1 MSTAR
6 ESKKQRRLFLKT
18 RISIVVGVVAI
29 LAVAFAYGQSD
40 SPVLGRVNIPFKFMV
55 AKKEM
60 PAGKYE
66 VVRAGNQ
73 GQENRLLLRNWDS
86 KASLYVSVIERLA
99 ETDPAQKH
107 GARVVFDSVGDQKYL
122 SEFWPADN
130 GDGYLLGINKGEKK
144 HEVVEE
150 K

>member
-1 MSTAR
+1 MKS
-6 ESKKQRRLFLKT
+6 
-18 RISIVVGVVAI
+18 RIAIALSFITI
-29 LAVAFAYGQSD
+29 LAVPLGYGQSAT
-40 SPVLGRVNIPFKFMV
+40 PTLGRVNIPFKFMV

-66 VVRAGNQ
+66 
-73 GQENRLLLRNWDS
+73 LLRTGGQGHESHLVLRNS
-86 KASLYVSVIERLA
+86 QTNTSMYVSIIERLA
-99 ETDPAQKH
+99 ETDPSQKH
-107 GARVVFDSVGDQKYL
+107 GVRVVFDNVGDQKFL

-130 GDGYLLGINKGEKK
+130 GDGYLLGINKKEQK